1 MSDPIR
7 SSSSTQLATPNSD
20 PYLDDVGKMSR
31 PDAPNS
37 SSAHSSANSS
47 QAEPPAPSVPAVA
60 KLVSSASR
68 LPSVLPP
75 TAPSAPA
82 STANNNA
89 QRTTER
95 GVAAPYADADVTASG
110 DSVYAGVA
118 LLKGS
123 VRKSHG
129 EVEALSVSGQVGAQT
144 EVQVGL
150 QRVAGTS
157 GALSGSVEVFT
168 ARANIGIHNDDGST
182 GFNVG
187 VGATA
192 VGFEGSVG
200 GASGL
205 TYGVAASVGAGVSV
219 GVRDVDR
226 DGSGELCAR
235 VSIGPVT
242 VGACVE
248 NPL

>member
-1 MSDPIR
+1 MADPIR
-7 SSSSTQLATPNSD
+7 SSISTQSTSPHSD
-20 PYLDDVGKMSR
+20 PYSDDVGKMSR

-37 SSAHSSANSS
+37 SPAQCSANSS
-47 QAEPPAPSVPAVA
+47 QVEPPAPSAPAVA
-60 KLVSSASR
+60 KLVSAAPPP
-68 LPSVLPP
+68 PSVLPP
-75 TAPSAPA
+75 TAPSPPA

-95 GVAAPYADADVTASG
+95 DLAPYADANVTASG

-123 VRKSHG
+123 VPNSG
-129 EVEALSVSGQVGAQT
+129 GDVEVLSVSGQIGAQV
-144 EVQVGL
+144 EVQLGL
-150 QRVAGTS
+150 QRVAGTR
-157 GALSGSVEVFT
+157 GALSGSVEAFT
-168 ARANIGIHNDDGST
+168 ARANIGVHNDDGST

-187 VGATA
+187 AGVTA
-192 VGFEGSVG
+192 VGFEGTVG
-200 GASGL
+200 GASRL
-205 TYGVAASVGAGVSV
+205 TYGVAAGLGAGVSV

-235 VSIGPVT
+235 VSLGPVT
-242 VGACVE
+242 VGLCVE